1 MVLDC
6 IHLTVVDLS
15 AEVVK
20 WAPLINGTASIIVL
34 CMDFLA

>member
-6 IHLTVVDLS
+6 IHLTVVGLS

-20 WAPLINGTASIIVL
+20 WAPLINGSAIDSSLVL
-34 CMDFLA
+34 